1 MGFHIRSS
9 LGIAGAILLLLV
21 ARDGCYAAEQP
32 VSSVLPGVSFI
43 GNTAVLEAG
52 SESAL
57 DKLLEELTADTS
69 VAVEIAC
76 HVTSSGD
83 PLSDSKLSRL
93 RAETLRRWLI
103 SRGVSFYRVAV
114 ADASTTAAGSAVSAE
129 SGAGGGDR
137 VEITRIHQSYPIADI
152 AEKIFRFEPVLE
164 GQEVLHDFQLQNAG
178 DGPLHISRVRTG

>member
-1 MGFHIRSS
+1 MGFHTRRS
-9 LGIAGAILLLLV
+9 LGLAGAILLLLV
-21 ARDGCYAAEQP
+21 ARQGCHAAEQP

-57 DKLLEELTADTS
+57 DKLLEELKADKS
-69 VAVEIAC
+69 VAVEIVC

-83 PLSDSKLSRL
+83 PRSDSKLSRL
-93 RAETLRRWLI
+93 RAETLRRWLLN
-103 SRGVSFYRVAV
+103 RGVAFYRVAV
-114 ADASTTAAGSAVSAE
+114 ADASTTAAGSAVSTE
-129 SGAGGGDR
+129 SGDRRGDR
-137 VEITRIHQSYPIADI
+137 VEITRIRQSYPIADI

-178 DGPLHISRVRTG
+178 DVPLHISRVRTG